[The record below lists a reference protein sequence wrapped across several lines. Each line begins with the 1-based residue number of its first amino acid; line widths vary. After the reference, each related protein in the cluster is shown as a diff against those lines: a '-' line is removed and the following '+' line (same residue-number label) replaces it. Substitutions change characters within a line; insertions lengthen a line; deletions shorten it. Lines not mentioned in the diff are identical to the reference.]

1 MKSCALWNL
10 LAPFLCESP
19 PRNVRGLPGVSD
31 RKQCHT
37 EVQVHTRRGSYGAE
51 AAGTA
56 EQTEQASQGSTWKY
70 KRIKNHKRNGQCQRN
85 AELFWPKI
93 QVNCVSVNLRT
104 AFPTA
109 YRGICKEVWRR
120 PWKLKVNLFPSYF
133 QIFLPNLL
141 LFFFL
146 FSSHTLP
153 FTTLIPH
160 FPLLIMHLKEILS
173 VCYVYSFAKS
183 TLWGW
188 GGEGW
193 KERQILRSVL

>member
-1 MKSCALWNL
+1 MHQADQPVPQWSHVPCETCQLLSCVNRHLEMSGACLG
-10 LAPFLCESP
+10 FLTGNSATPKC
-19 PRNVRGLPGVSD
+19 
-31 RKQCHT
+31 KF
-37 EVQVHTRRGSYGAE
+37 TRRGSYGAE

-56 EQTEQASQGSTWKY
+56 EQTEQASQGFTWEY
-70 KRIKNHKRNGQCQRN
+70 KGIKNHKRNGQCQRD

-141 LFFFL
+141 IFFSL
-146 FSSHTLP
+146 
-153 FTTLIPH
+153 
-160 FPLLIMHLKEILS
+160 
-173 VCYVYSFAKS
+173 
-183 TLWGW
+183 
-188 GGEGW
+188 
-193 KERQILRSVL
+193 